1 MKRWVKSAVLCA
13 GVLWSAF
20 AFAEPKSA
28 DDWYKE
34 GETQYNL
41 GDFDRAADA
50 FKQGY
55 ALEAVETKKPAY
67 LYNVAQAYRQ
77 GKKCKDAGFFYKR
90 YLALKEQDT
99 AKPLK
104 PEKRAEIEG
113 WIAELDACEKGQDSS
128 AKRTP
133 DPTLPTPLK
142 PTPKPTPQTTPKAT
156 PQATPQTTPQ
166 ATTPPLVTPVKPTTT
181 AQVDGETESG
191 TGEPSEGGD
200 VHASAAGEAPTLISA
215 RFTGGVAKIS
225 AGALTVPIEP
235 TLDLF
240 VGHPIAVS
248 PELTID
254 VGGNFT
260 FTPVPYANAATSQKK
275 TATLISALADV
286 GATYAVAP
294 KIGVRADVGLGML
307 ALGGISEPGNPF
319 TQMGAGTTGSLA
331 MFAVRAGLSVDYAV
345 TPNVV
350 VMVTPIAFTYSPAKA
365 GLRDD
370 IKSLTR
376 LDFMLGV
383 GYRM

>member
-1 MKRWVKSAVLCA
+1 MKRTVKSVVLCA
-13 GVLWSAF
+13 GVLWSAL

-41 GDFDRAADA
+41 GNFDKAADA

-55 ALEAVETKKPAY
+55 ALESVDSKKPAY

-90 YLALKEQDT
+90 YLSLKEQDT

-104 PEKRAEIEG
+104 AEKRTEIEG
-113 WIAELDACEKGQDSS
+113 WIAELDECEKSQDSI
-128 AKRTP
+128 AKKTP
-133 DPTLPTPLK
+133 DTTMPAGPTTTTK
-142 PTPKPTPQTTPKAT
+142 PTPPTIKTTTKTTTPTTAT
-156 PQATPQTTPQ
+156 TTP
-166 ATTPPLVTPVKPTTT
+166 APTTT
-181 AQVDGETESG
+181 AQVETG
-191 TGEPSEGGD
+191 TSTTTEPSDDGDGGD
-200 VHASAAGEAPTLISA
+200 VHASATGAAPTLISA

-225 AGALTVPIEP
+225 AGALTVPVEP
-235 TLDLF
+235 TFDLF
-240 VGHPIAVS
+240 VGYPIAVS
-248 PELTID
+248 PVLTIE

-260 FTPVPYANAATSQKK
+260 FTPVPYTNAATMQKK
-275 TATLISALADV
+275 TGTLISALADV

-294 KIGVRADVGLGML
+294 KIGIRADVGLGVL
-307 ALGGISEPGNPF
+307 ALGGISDPGNPF

-331 MFAVRAGLSVDYAV
+331 MFAVRAGLSGDYAV

-350 VMVTPIAFTYSPAKA
+350 VTITPIAFTYSPAKS

-376 LDFMLGV
+376 LDFMLGL

>member
-1 MKRWVKSAVLCA
+1 MKRTVKSAALCA
-13 GVLWSAF
+13 GVLWSAI
-20 AFAEPKSA
+20 AFAEPRSA

-41 GDFDRAADA
+41 GNFDRAADA

-55 ALEAVETKKPAY
+55 TIEAVDGKKPAY

-90 YLALKEQDT
+90 YLSLKEQDT

-104 PEKRAEIEG
+104 PEKRTEIEG
-113 WIAELDACEKGQDSS
+113 WIAELAECEKSQDAI
-128 AKRTP
+128 AKKTP
-133 DPTLPTPLK
+133 DTTLPPGPT
-142 PTPKPTPQTTPKAT
+142 TPKPNLTPRKVAPVAT
-156 PQATPQTTPQ
+156 VPA
-166 ATTPPLVTPVKPTTT
+166 KPTTT
-181 AQVDGETESG
+181 AQVETPEQVEG
-191 TGEPSEGGD
+191 GGGEPTDGGD
-200 VHASAAGEAPTLISA
+200 VHASAASEAPTRLSA
-215 RFTGGVAKIS
+215 RFAGGVAKIN
-225 AGALTVPIEP
+225 AGGLTVPVEP
-235 TLDLF
+235 TFDLF

-248 PELTID
+248 PVLTVE

-260 FTPVPYANAATSQKK
+260 FTPVPYTNAATNQKH
-275 TATLISALADV
+275 TGTLISALADV

-294 KIGVRADVGLGML
+294 KIGVRADVGLGVL
-307 ALGGISEPGNPF
+307 AFGGISDPGNPF

-331 MFAVRAGLSVDYAV
+331 MFALRAGLSADYEVMRNMVV
-345 TPNVV
+345 T
-350 VMVTPIAFTYSPAKA
+350 VTPIAFSYSPAKS

-376 LDFMLGV
+376 LDFMLGL

>member
-1 MKRWVKSAVLCA
+1 MKRTVKSVVLCA
-13 GVLWSAF
+13 GVLWSAL

-34 GETQYNL
+34 AETQYNL
-41 GDFDRAADA
+41 GNFDKAADA

-55 ALEAVETKKPAY
+55 ALESVDSKKPAY

-90 YLALKEQDT
+90 YLSLREQDT

-113 WIAELDACEKGQDSS
+113 WIAELAECEKSQDSI
-128 AKRTP
+128 AKKTP
-133 DPTLPTPLK
+133 DTTVPLGPTT
-142 PTPKPTPQTTPKAT
+142 KAT
-156 PQATPQTTPQ
+156 PTTTP
-166 ATTPPLVTPVKPTTT
+166 TPIKPTTT
-181 AQVDGETESG
+181 AHIETG
-191 TGEPSEGGD
+191 TNTTTEPLDGGD
-200 VHASAAGEAPTLISA
+200 VDDDAVHTSASGAAPKLLSA

-225 AGALTVPIEP
+225 AGGLTVPVEP
-235 TLDLF
+235 TFDLF
-240 VGHPIAVS
+240 VGYPIAVS
-248 PELTID
+248 PALTID

-260 FTPVPYANAATSQKK
+260 FTPVPYTNAATMQKK
-275 TATLISALADV
+275 TGTLISALADV

-294 KIGVRADVGLGML
+294 KFGIRADVGLGVL
-307 ALGGISEPGNPF
+307 AFGGISDPGNPF

-331 MFAVRAGLSVDYAV
+331 MFAVRAGVSADYAV
-345 TPNVV
+345 SPNVV
-350 VMVTPIAFTYSPAKA
+350 VTVTPIAFTYSPAKS

-376 LDFMLGV
+376 FDFMLGL

>member
-1 MKRWVKSAVLCA
+1 MKRTVNSVVLCA
-13 GVLWSAF
+13 GVLWSAL
-20 AFAEPKSA
+20 AVAEPKSS

-41 GDFDRAADA
+41 GNFDKAADA

-55 ALEAVETKKPAY
+55 TLESVETKKPAY

-104 PEKRAEIEG
+104 SEKRAEIEG
-113 WIAELDACEKGQDSS
+113 WIGELAECEKSKDAI
-128 AKRTP
+128 AKKTH
-133 DPTLPTPLK
+133 DTTLPPG
-142 PTPKPTPQTTPKAT
+142 PVTPK
-156 PQATPQTTPQ
+156 
-166 ATTPPLVTPVKPTTT
+166 TTPPPTVTPVKPTTT
-181 AQVDGETESG
+181 AQVDVGTGPETG
-191 TGEPSEGGD
+191 TGEHSDGGD
-200 VHASAAGEAPTLISA
+200 VHEAAPGAAPRLISA

-225 AGALTVPIEP
+225 AGDLTVPIEP
-235 TLDLF
+235 TFDLF
-240 VGHPIAVS
+240 VGYPIAVS
-248 PELTID
+248 PALTVE

-260 FTPVPYANAATSQKK
+260 FTPVPYTNAATNQKK
-275 TATLISALADV
+275 TGTLISALADV

-294 KIGVRADVGLGML
+294 KIGARADVGLGVL
-307 ALGGISEPGNPF
+307 AFGGISDPGNPF

-331 MFAVRAGLSVDYAV
+331 MFAVRAALSADYAV

-350 VMVTPIAFTYSPAKA
+350 VTVTPIAFTYSPAKS

-376 LDFMLGV
+376 LDFMVGL